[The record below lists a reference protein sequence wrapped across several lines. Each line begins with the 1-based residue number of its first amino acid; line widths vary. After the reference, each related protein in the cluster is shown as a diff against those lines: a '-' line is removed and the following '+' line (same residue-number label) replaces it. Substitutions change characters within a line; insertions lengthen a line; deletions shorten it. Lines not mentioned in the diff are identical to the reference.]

1 MFMTTTTTTTS
12 QLLIHKPHFASTPA
26 RPPMAA
32 SSGGAGLGV
41 VARIDAHASGTAE
54 DRRRAQSAL
63 ERAVRRAS
71 ASMRKRGWVVERLTE
86 LAPKIGAVKLWGD
99 NSGAGKRV
107 RLCVRQKIA
116 RGRGSSGRGSSGR
129 SNRANANRASSSF
142 RWIDEDQ
149 VFAVFLHELAHI
161 ERGPHDAKFYKILNE
176 LKAEA
181 ELRMADDFYVCGRC
195 VGGAATAASPR
206 TAAARAAMKRR
217 RDDAARSTTTRG
229 RRSSTATTVGDTDVI
244 EILD

>member
-1 MFMTTTTTTTS
+1 
-12 QLLIHKPHFASTPA
+12 
-26 RPPMAA
+26 MAA

-217 RDDAARSTTTRG
+217 RDDDAGSSRTRG
-229 RRSSTATTVGDTDVI
+229 RRSSTTTTTTTTVGDTAVI

>member
-1 MFMTTTTTTTS
+1 M
-12 QLLIHKPHFASTPA
+12 
-26 RPPMAA
+26 
-32 SSGGAGLGV
+32 
-41 VARIDAHASGTAE
+41 
-54 DRRRAQSAL
+54 
-63 ERAVRRAS
+63 
-71 ASMRKRGWVVERLTE
+71 TE

-116 RGRGSSGRGSSGR
+116 RGSSGRGSSGR
-129 SNRANANRASSSF
+129 SNRAHANRASSSF

-149 VFAVFLHELAHI
+149 IFAVFLHELAHI

-217 RDDAARSTTTRG
+217 RDDDAGSTTTRG
-229 RRSSTATTVGDTDVI
+229 RRSSTTTTTTTMGDTAVI

>member
-1 MFMTTTTTTTS
+1 
-12 QLLIHKPHFASTPA
+12 
-26 RPPMAA
+26 
-32 SSGGAGLGV
+32 
-41 VARIDAHASGTAE
+41 
-54 DRRRAQSAL
+54 
-63 ERAVRRAS
+63 
-71 ASMRKRGWVVERLTE
+71 MRKRGWVVERLTE

-116 RGRGSSGRGSSGR
+116 RGRGSSGR
-129 SNRANANRASSSF
+129 SNRANSNANRASSSF

-217 RDDAARSTTTRG
+217 RDDDAGSSRTRG
-229 RRSSTATTVGDTDVI
+229 RRSSTTTTTTTTVGDTAVI